1 MSSSILPSLIQRF
14 FTDRL
19 LVQLGASSCTVAAY
33 RDAFRLLFQYATA
46 TLRRV
51 PSDLRI
57 EDLDVAF
64 LGKFLEHLESERT
77 NCTRT
82 RNNRLSALRAFFRY
96 VAVSEPALLYSAS
109 GFLRSLQNATNEGR

>member
-1 MSSSILPSLIQRF
+1 MNGSSLPSLIQRF

-46 TLRRV
+46 TLRRA

-57 EDLDVAF
+57 ERSRRFV
-64 LGKFLEHLESERT
+64 LGEVSRT
-77 NCTRT
+77 SRIRT
-82 RNNRLSALRAFFRY
+82 DQLHSDAEQSFIRAARVLPLRG
-96 VAVSEPALLYSAS
+96 S
-109 GFLRSLQNATNEGR
+109 Q

>member
-46 TLRRV
+46 TLRRA
-51 PSDLRI
+51 PSLECLTTDQAGKTRAMPISDFDL
-57 EDLDVAF
+57 
-64 LGKFLEHLESERT
+64 KK
-77 NCTRT
+77 
-82 RNNRLSALRAFFRY
+82 
-96 VAVSEPALLYSAS
+96 P
-109 GFLRSLQNATNEGR
+109 